1 MPPLPS
7 RSWPRRPTE
16 LKTHSV
22 GRIAIARCHEKMRS
36 PSGPASVQGSPIDT
50 GRWPGRPPTCALPGY
65 GFVQFAG
72 LVTKSYTTSFGY
84 MNAVSELVVTMPNV
98 VPFCAG
104 MQSTLQID
112 RKVSRWLRG
121 FLTSAVVRRGPGV
134 PGGTAHI
141 PRQHR
146 DRRSHRP
153 RSPDG

>member
-1 MPPLPS
+1 
-7 RSWPRRPTE
+7 
-16 LKTHSV
+16 
-22 GRIAIARCHEKMRS
+22 
-36 PSGPASVQGSPIDT
+36 
-50 GRWPGRPPTCALPGY
+50 
-65 GFVQFAG
+65 
-72 LVTKSYTTSFGY
+72 

-153 RSPDG
+153 DRQTGENFDEGVHLALGERGSLERDWRPEADGGFSALRRLI